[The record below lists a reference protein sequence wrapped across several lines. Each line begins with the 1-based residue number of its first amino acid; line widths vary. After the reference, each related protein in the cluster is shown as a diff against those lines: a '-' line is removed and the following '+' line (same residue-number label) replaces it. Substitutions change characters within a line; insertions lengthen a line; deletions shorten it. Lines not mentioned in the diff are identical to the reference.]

1 MTNSLTPRFK
11 KIPLV
16 LLLFVLTTV
25 GYAQKRPLDHD
36 VYDGWQ
42 SISTSGMT
50 PSGNFIYYAVS
61 PQEGDARLHIT
72 DSKGNALSAIDRL
85 PAVSVSPDGNF
96 LVGLVKP
103 TFMETRQARIDKKKS
118 EDMPKDTLAI
128 LSLANLSV
136 TKVPAVKSFQV
147 PEEGGSYIAYLAD
160 AAKKTAEAGSDST
173 ASDSTARRAGRGG
186 TAKTAT
192 LHLRNLET
200 GEETAFER
208 VDTYYFSK
216 DGNLLV
222 YVRKEADKDS
232 IGADAGVYAYNLLTQ
247 ENRHLKSG
255 KGTYKNITLDETGTQ
270 IAFTADYSPEKSLST
285 AFELYYYTSGQDSA
299 TSLVRTGSRGVPQA
313 WHVSG
318 DGNVRFSK
326 NGEKLFFGIAPIPP
340 VKDTT
345 LVEFEHAKVDIWHWK
360 DDYLQTQQLVNL
372 RRDQNRSYLAV
383 VYPRGA
389 RVTIPLADEELAST
403 RLTEDA
409 DNEYL
414 LATTDAGRRIQT
426 QWINGAYQDVYLVS
440 TVDGSRHRVAENIRG
455 SFTLSP
461 EGKYV
466 VWFDRSD
473 GNWYSYSTANQSRL
487 QLNTDLPVSFA
498 NEDNDSPDDP
508 NSYGIAAW
516 AAGDELLYIND
527 KYDIWEFNP
536 ADGERRILTNGYGR
550 SQKTTLRYV
559 DAVNS
564 GNRRSM
570 FGGSPAIID
579 PTKPVLLSAFNHITK
594 ENGFYETSTRRNRN
608 PEELISG
615 PYTYRR
621 VSTTEDAGHY
631 IYTKENYIASPDLY
645 VSNNFKNETKL
656 SVLNPQQASYNWGT
670 AELIRWTTPNGHE
683 ADGIVYKPEDFDPN
697 KKYPVIAY
705 FYELVS
711 QGLYSYIP
719 PTPTPSRLNIS
730 FFVSNGY
737 IVLAPDIRY
746 EIGYPGKSAEEFV
759 NSGMEELKKMPWVDS
774 TKLAIQGQSWGGYQ
788 VAHLIT
794 RTDMYAAAWSG
805 APVVNMTSAYG
816 GIRWQ
821 TGLNRQFQYERT
833 QSRIG
838 ATLWENL
845 DLYIENS
852 PLFHLDKVNTPVVI
866 MHNDEDGAVP
876 WYQGIEMF
884 TALRRLEKPVWM
896 LNYNGDAHNLVKRE
910 NRKDIQRRQQQFF
923 DHFLKGEPAAPWI
936 EHGVPAVR
944 KGIDW
949 GFE

>member
-1 MTNSLTPRFK
+1 MNSSLIPSLK
-11 KIPLV
+11 KLPLA
-16 LLLFVLTTV
+16 LLAFVLAN
-25 GYAQKRPLDHD
+25 GAYAQKRPLGHD

-42 SISTSGMT
+42 SIGTSGMT
-50 PSGNFIYYAVS
+50 PSGNFIYYSVS
-61 PQEGDARLHIT
+61 PQEGDTRLYIT
-72 DSKGNALSAIDRL
+72 DSNGNAVSAIDRL
-85 PAVSVSPDGNF
+85 PSVSISPDGNF
-96 LVGLVKP
+96 VVGLIKP
-103 TFMETRQARIDKKKS
+103 TFQETRQAKIDKKKS

-128 LSLANLSV
+128 FSLASSALD
-136 TKVPAVKSFQV
+136 KIPAVKSVKV
-147 PEEGGSYIAYLAD
+147 PEDGGLHIAYLAE
-160 AAKKTAEAGSDST
+160 APKKDETPADSVGADNT
-173 ASDSTARRAGRGG
+173 ASRPARGGRGQNEV
-186 TAKTAT
+186 
-192 LHLRNLET
+192 LHVRNLET
-200 GEETAFER
+200 GEEKTFER
-208 VDTYYFSK
+208 VDSYFFSK
-216 DGNLLV
+216 DGTLLV
-222 YVRKEADKDS
+222 YVRKEAEKDS

-247 ENRHLKSG
+247 ENRHLKGG
-255 KGTYKNITLDETGTQ
+255 KGVYKNIAIDEAGTQ
-270 IAFTADYSPEKSLST
+270 IAFTADQSPEKALT
-285 AFELYYYTSGQDSA
+285 KNFQLFYYSPGQDSA
-299 TSLVRTGSRGVPQA
+299 TVLASTASRGVPQN
-313 WHVSG
+313 WYVSG
-318 DGNVRFSK
+318 EGNVRFSK

-345 LVEFEHAKVDIWHWK
+345 LVEFEHAKVDIWHWQ

-372 RRDQNRSYLAV
+372 RRDLNQSYLAV
-383 VYPRGA
+383 IYPKGA
-389 RVTIPLADEELAST
+389 RITIPLADEELAAT

-414 LATTDAGRRIQT
+414 LATTDVGRRIQT
-426 QWINGAYQDVYLVS
+426 QWINGAYQDAYLVS
-440 TVDGSRHRVAENIRG
+440 TIDGSRHPIAKNVRG
-455 SFTLSP
+455 SFSISP
-461 EGKYV
+461 EGQYV

-473 GNWYSYSTANQSRL
+473 GNWYSYSTANKTSI

-498 NEDNDSPDDP
+498 DEDNDSPDDP
-508 NSYGIAAW
+508 NSYGIAGW
-516 AAGDELLYIND
+516 AAGDALLFLND

-536 ADGERRILTNGYGR
+536 ATAERQLLTNGYGR
-550 SQKTTLRYV
+550 SQKITFRYRDV
-559 DAVNS
+559 VAGRTRPS
-564 GNRRSM
+564 
-570 FGGSPAIID
+570 FGGSPSVID
-579 PTKPVLLSAFNHITK
+579 PKKPVLLFSFNHLTK
-594 ENGFYETSTRRNRN
+594 ENGFFETSTRRNRN
-608 PEELISG
+608 PEEIVVG
-615 PYTYRR
+615 PYSYGR
-621 VSTTEDAGHY
+621 VSTTDDAGHY
-631 IYTKENYIASPDLY
+631 IYTKENYTSSPDLY
-645 VSNNFKNETKL
+645 VSKNFKNETKL
-656 SVLNPQQASYNWGT
+656 SALNPQQATYNWGT
-670 AELIRWTTPNGHE
+670 AELVRWTTPNGHAAE
-683 ADGIVYKPEDFDPN
+683 GIVYKPEDFDPN
-697 KKYPVIAY
+697 KQYPVIAY
-705 FYELVS
+705 FYELLS

-737 IVLAPDIRY
+737 VVFAPDIRY
-746 EIGYPGKSAEEFV
+746 EIGYPGKSAEEYV
-759 NSGMEELKKMPWVDS
+759 NSGMEELKKLPWVDGS
-774 TKLAIQGQSWGGYQ
+774 KLAIQGQSWGGYQ

-852 PLFHLDKVNTPVVI
+852 PLFHLQNVTTPVVI

-884 TALRRLEKPVWM
+884 TALRRLQKPVWM

>member
-1 MTNSLTPRFK
+1 MMNLSTLRLIKFP
-11 KIPLV
+11 IVLV
-16 LLLFVLTTV
+16 SFIVATV
-25 GYAQKRPLDHD
+25 AHAQKRPLDHD

-42 SISTSGMT
+42 SIGTSGMT
-50 PSGNFIYYAVS
+50 PSGSFIYYAVS
-61 PQEGDARLHIT
+61 PQEGDSRFYVA
-72 DSKGNALSAIDRL
+72 DSKGNTLSTVDRL
-85 PAVSVSPDGNF
+85 PSVSVSHDGNYI
-96 LVGLVKP
+96 VGLIKP
-103 TFMETRQARIDKKKS
+103 TFMETRQARIDKKKAD
-118 EDMPKDTLAI
+118 EMPKDTLAI
-128 LSLANLSV
+128 LSLASL
-136 TKVPAVKSFQV
+136 TLDKIPAVKSFIV
-147 PEEGGSYIAYLAD
+147 PEEGGSHIAYLVEKPVS
-160 AAKKTAEAGSDST
+160 AKQDST
-173 ASDSTARRAGRGG
+173 ASDSTRRSSRGAGQQ
-186 TAKTAT
+186 TV
-192 LHLRNLET
+192 LHLRHLET
-200 GEETAFER
+200 GEEVSFER
-208 VDTYYFSK
+208 VDNYYFSK
-216 DGNLLV
+216 TGNVLV
-222 YVRKEADKDS
+222 YVRKPADKDS
-232 IGADAGVYAYNLLTQ
+232 VAADAGVYAYNVDTK
-247 ENRHLKSG
+247 EDRHLKGG
-255 KGTYKNITLDETGTQ
+255 KGVYKNISIDEAAVQ
-270 IAFTADYSPEKSLST
+270 IAFIADHSPEKSLTTNFS
-285 AFELYYYTSGQDSA
+285 LYYYTAGQDSA
-299 TSLVRTGSRGVPQA
+299 VALVRTGSRGVPSQ
-313 WHVSG
+313 WQVSG
-318 DGNVRFSK
+318 EGNVRFSK

-345 LVEFEHAKVDIWHWK
+345 LVEFEHAKVDIWHWQ

-372 RRDQNRSYLAV
+372 RRDLNRNYQAV
-383 VYPRGA
+383 IYPRGA
-389 RVTIPLADEELAST
+389 GVTIPLADEELSST

-414 LATTDAGRRIQT
+414 LATTDVGRRIQT

-440 TVDGSRHRVAENIRG
+440 TVDGSRHLVAENVRG
-455 SFTLSP
+455 SFSISP
-461 EGKYV
+461 TGKYV

-473 GNWYSYSTANQSRL
+473 GNWYSFDTATKTKI

-508 NSYGIAAW
+508 NSYGIAGW
-516 AAGDELLYIND
+516 SEDDGLVFIND

-536 ADGERRILTNGYGR
+536 AKDERRILTNGYGR
-550 SQKTTLRYV
+550 SQKITFRYV
-559 DAVNS
+559 DAEEGRS
-564 GNRRSM
+564 GRSR
-570 FGGSPAIID
+570 FGGSAPVIN
-579 PTKPVLLSAFNHITK
+579 PKKSVLLAAFNHLTK
-594 ENGFYETSTRRNRN
+594 ENGFYETRNNRN
-608 PEELISG
+608 PAEIVIG
-615 PYTYRR
+615 PYSYSR
-621 VSTTEDAGHY
+621 VNTTEDAGHY
-631 IYTKENYIASPDLY
+631 IYTKENYTLSPDLY
-645 VSNNFKNETKL
+645 VSKDFKNETKL
-656 SVLNPQQASYNWGT
+656 SALNPHQADYNWGT
-670 AELIRWTTPNGHE
+670 AELMRWTTPNGHAAE
-683 ADGIVYKPEDFDPN
+683 GIVYKPEDFDPN
-697 KKYPVIAY
+697 KQYPVIAY
-705 FYELVS
+705 FYELLS

-737 IVLAPDIRY
+737 VVFAPDIRY
-746 EIGYPGKSAEEFV
+746 EIGYPGRSAEEYV
-759 NSGMEELKKMPWVDS
+759 NSGMEELKKMPWVDGS
-774 TKLAIQGQSWGGYQ
+774 KLAIQGQSWGGYQ

-884 TALRRLEKPVWM
+884 TALRRLEKPVWL

-923 DHFLKGEPAAPWI
+923 DHFLKGAPAAPWI
-936 EHGVPAVR
+936 ERGVPAVL

>member
-1 MTNSLTPRFK
+1 MMNSLTPQFK
-11 KIPLV
+11 KIPFV
-16 LLLFVLTTV
+16 LLLLVLTTA

-50 PSGNFIYYAVS
+50 PAGNFIYYAVS
-61 PQEGDARLHIT
+61 PQEGDSRLYIA
-72 DSKGNALSAIDRL
+72 DSKGAPLTTIDRL
-85 PAVSVSPDGNF
+85 PTVSLSPDGNF
-96 LVGLVKP
+96 LIGLIKP
-103 TFMETRQARIDKKKS
+103 TFMETRQARIDKKKA

-128 LSLANLSV
+128 LSLANQSL
-136 TKVPAVKSFQV
+136 TKLPAVKSFKV
-147 PEEGGSYIAYLAD
+147 PEEGGSYVAYLSD
-160 AAKKTAEAGSDST
+160 AAKKATEAESDST
-173 ASDSTARRAGRGG
+173 AADSTARRSGRG
-186 TAKTAT
+186 APKTTT

-208 VDTYYFSK
+208 VDSYYFSN
-216 DGNLLV
+216 DGNTLV

-232 IGADAGVYAYNLLTQ
+232 IGADAGVYAYNLLTKAD
-247 ENRHLKSG
+247 RHLKGG
-255 KGTYKNITLDETGTQ
+255 KGTYKNITLDETAEQ
-270 IAFTADYSPEKSLST
+270 IAFTADYSPEKALSKN
-285 AFELYYYTSGQDSA
+285 FELYYYTPGQDSA
-299 TSLVRTGSRGVPQA
+299 TSLVRTGSRGVPQN
-313 WHVSG
+313 WQVSG
-318 DGNVRFSK
+318 EGNVRFSK

-372 RRDQNRSYLAV
+372 RRDQNQSYLTV
-383 VYPRGA
+383 IYPRGA
-389 RVTIPLADEELAST
+389 RIAIPLADEELSST

-409 DNEYL
+409 DNEYI

-426 QWINGAYQDVYLVS
+426 QWVNGAYQDAYLVS

-461 EGKYV
+461 EGKYI

-473 GNWYSYSTANQSRL
+473 GNWYSFNVASKSRL

-498 NEDNDSPDDP
+498 NEDNDSPDEP

-516 AAGDELLYIND
+516 SAGDELLYIND
-527 KYDIWEFNP
+527 KYDVWEFNP
-536 ADGERRILTNGYGR
+536 SDGERRILTNGYGR
-550 SQKTTLRYV
+550 SQKITLRYL

-564 GNRRSM
+564 GNRRTM

-579 PTKPVLLSAFNHITK
+579 PKKPVLLSAFNHITK
-594 ENGFYETSTRRNRN
+594 EDGFFETSTRRNRN
-608 PEELISG
+608 PEEIISG
-615 PYTYRR
+615 PYSYGR

-631 IYTKENYIASPDLY
+631 IYTKENYTASPDLY
-645 VSNNFKNETKL
+645 VSRDFKNETRL
-656 SVLNPQQASYNWGT
+656 SVLNPQQDSYNWGT

-683 ADGIVYKPEDFDPN
+683 AEGIVYKPEDFDPN

-705 FYELVS
+705 FYELLS
-711 QGLYSYIP
+711 QGLYNYVP

-746 EIGYPGKSAEEFV
+746 EIGYPGKSAEEYV

-794 RTDMYAAAWSG
+794 RTNMYAAAWSG

-923 DHFLKGEPAAPWI
+923 DHYLKGEPAAPWI